1 MNSQVLREARI
12 YEEVAEQVIDRE
24 DRPLFHL
31 CTRTGWMNDPN
42 GFSWYQGKYHLFYQ
56 YYPYSTRWGL
66 MHWGHAVSTDL
77 LHWTYCPAALAP
89 DQVYDKDGCFSGSA
103 VTLPDGRQLLM
114 YTGVSCD
121 QKAFGERTEIQT
133 QCLAVGDGVNYEKY
147 EGNPVINGDDLP
159 EGASRNDFRDPRIR
173 VREDGTYDAYIGS
186 RPEDGSGQILLYRS
200 TDGFRWHFEK
210 ILAANRGRFG
220 KMWECPDFFP
230 LDGKWV
236 LLVSPQDMLPVDYEY
251 HNGNGSLCLIGSC
264 DETQIDFREEAN
276 QAIDYGIDFYA
287 AQTVEAPDG
296 RRIMIGWMQN
306 WDTVAPHAARMK
318 WYGQMTLPR
327 ELSVRN
333 GRLYQWPI
341 RELEDLRGDK
351 AEHVLDDFTGSI
363 SFPDVKGRTIDLQVE
378 IEPAHRDRMY
388 HKFTLRLAKDEQFYT
403 TLSFHPSENILK
415 IDRKFSGSRRAIIH
429 QRRSKINT
437 ENGRLDLRI
446 ILDRYSIEVFVNGG
460 EYVLTMV
467 IYTDLCADGIEFL
480 ADGNI
485 RMHIVKYDITSEF

>member
-1 MNSQVLREARI
+1 
-12 YEEVAEQVIDRE
+12 
-24 DRPLFHL
+24 
-31 CTRTGWMNDPN
+31 
-42 GFSWYQGKYHLFYQ
+42 
-56 YYPYSTRWGL
+56 
-66 MHWGHAVSTDL
+66 
-77 LHWTYCPAALAP
+77 
-89 DQVYDKDGCFSGSA
+89 
-103 VTLPDGRQLLM
+103 
-114 YTGVSCD
+114 
-121 QKAFGERTEIQT
+121 
-133 QCLAVGDGVNYEKY
+133 
-147 EGNPVINGDDLP
+147 
-159 EGASRNDFRDPRIR
+159 
-173 VREDGTYDAYIGS
+173 
-186 RPEDGSGQILLYRS
+186 
-200 TDGFRWHFEK
+200 
-210 ILAANRGRFG
+210 
-220 KMWECPDFFP
+220 
-230 LDGKWV
+230 
-236 LLVSPQDMLPVDYEY
+236 
-251 HNGNGSLCLIGSC
+251 
-264 DETQIDFREEAN
+264 
-276 QAIDYGIDFYA
+276 
-287 AQTVEAPDG
+287 
-296 RRIMIGWMQN
+296 
-306 WDTVAPHAARMK
+306 
-318 WYGQMTLPR
+318 MTLPR